1 MKKIDCRG
9 LSYLE
14 IIRQIKKYFNSI
26 GEGEATIL
34 VDNELGY
41 SNVIRFAMHQG
52 YQVEQKNE
60 DDKFSI
66 HLEKRG
72 RLEIEEDDKIFSILV
87 TTDKL
92 GVGDEEIGEIL
103 MREYFA
109 TLNEFDN
116 LPREILFLNS
126 AVKLLG
132 RDSDVLEEI
141 RLLYKK
147 GVVILISDTS
157 LDYYNLKEDITFGEV
172 TNMYHMIITMKKS
185 KKLIKL

>member
-1 MKKIDCRG
+1 MKEIDCRG
-9 LSYLE
+9 LSYLN

-34 VDNELGY
+34 VDNDLER
-41 SNVIRFAMHQG
+41 SNVTRFAMHQG
-52 YQVEQKNE
+52 YQIEQN
-60 DDKFSI
+60 DDDNFSI

-72 RLEIEEDDKIFSILV
+72 CLEIEADEKIFSILV

-92 GVGDEEIGEIL
+92 GVGDEEIGKAL
-103 MREYFA
+103 MQEYFA

-126 AVKLLG
+126 AVKLFDK
-132 RDSDVLEEI
+132 DSSVLEEI
-141 RLLYKK
+141 ELLYKK

-157 LDYYNLKEDITFGEV
+157 LDYYNLKQDITFGEI
-172 TNMYHMIITMKKS
+172 TNMYHMIITMKKA
-185 KKLIKL
+185 KNLIKL